1 MVDGG
6 NDYEKSLVDVLTLE
20 DAIKSFGD
28 EGKTIHYLK
37 VDVEGHELKAI
48 HNWLDSGILA
58 FVQQIGLELHTGYD
72 YIEKIQTAETLYQIL
87 KTLKEME
94 DKYRFKLIDYKSN
107 GCVGK
112 DGDVI
117 GQLYHTFF
125 DIVLMKEYE

>member
-1 MVDGG
+1 MDSDHD
-6 NDYEKSLVDVLTLE
+6 NEKSLVQVLTLE
-20 DAIKSFGD
+20 DTIRSFGD

-48 HNWLDSGILA
+48 HNWLDSGILEV
-58 FVQQIGLELHTGYD
+58 VQQIGLELHTGYD
-72 YIEKIQTAETLYQIL
+72 YIEKNQTAEVLYQIL
-87 KTLKEME
+87 KTLKEIE

-125 DIVLMKEYE
+125 DIVLMKEYK